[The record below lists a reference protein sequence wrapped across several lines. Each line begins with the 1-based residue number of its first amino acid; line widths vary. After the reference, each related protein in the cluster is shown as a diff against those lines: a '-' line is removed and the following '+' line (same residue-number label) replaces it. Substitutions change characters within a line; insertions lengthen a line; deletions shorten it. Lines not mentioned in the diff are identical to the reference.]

1 MNQSINKINYLN
13 ISKLSNENSI
23 NNSLNI
29 QDKITF
35 FENSNDKSTSTIKK
49 LKLLKQ
55 SSSVPLLIKTKTKN
69 FLPKIINE
77 IPKKLNIFSF
87 PITTIIFIYKK
98 DFNTLIVR
106 TSIKIIRIKTLISE
120 KLNLKMEK
128 FNLIYNNNVISI
140 EDYNKRLNEI
150 INFNSLKKKP
160 VFIIK
165 KILNISEKNDLFLSD
180 LPYKIKIENYP
191 EIANVKTTFKDEL
204 NFIVKDFF
212 KKLKINEIYLCEK
225 IAKNTYLVSFNS
237 SNLAFDF
244 SRYMH
249 VIKNRNLLF
258 KNIIIK
264 ILLNNIKKNVGINK
278 NNSSSKI
285 NNNNNY
291 FDFENDYNYI
301 KNLQNKNIIF
311 NRNNNKV
318 KFNLSY
324 IFRKK
329 ELNKNI
335 HDYDK
340 NKWITPK
347 GFISTVNGYNGILI

>member
-1 MNQSINKINYLN
+1 
-13 ISKLSNENSI
+13 
-23 NNSLNI
+23 
-29 QDKITF
+29 
-35 FENSNDKSTSTIKK
+35 
-49 LKLLKQ
+49 
-55 SSSVPLLIKTKTKN
+55 
-69 FLPKIINE
+69 
-77 IPKKLNIFSF
+77 
-87 PITTIIFIYKK
+87 
-98 DFNTLIVR
+98 
-106 TSIKIIRIKTLISE
+106 
-120 KLNLKMEK
+120 MEK
-128 FNLIYNNNVISI
+128 FNLIYNNNIISI
-140 EDYNKRLNEI
+140 EDYNKRLYEI

-191 EIANVKTTFKDEL
+191 EIADVKTTFKDEL
-204 NFIVKDFF
+204 NFYVKDFF
-212 KKLKINEIYLCEK
+212 KKLKINEIFLCEK
-225 IAKNTYLVSFNS
+225 IAKNTYLVSFQS
-237 SNLAFDF
+237 SNVAFDF

-258 KNIIIK
+258 KNINIK
-264 ILLNNIKKNVGINK
+264 ILLNNVKKNVGIKK
-278 NNSSSKI
+278 NNSSCKI
-285 NNNNNY
+285 NNNNINNY
-291 FDFENDYNYI
+291 FDFDNNDNNNYI
-301 KNLQNKNIIF
+301 KYLQNKNIIF

-329 ELNKNI
+329 KINKNI

>member
-1 MNQSINKINYLN
+1 
-13 ISKLSNENSI
+13 
-23 NNSLNI
+23 
-29 QDKITF
+29 
-35 FENSNDKSTSTIKK
+35 
-49 LKLLKQ
+49 
-55 SSSVPLLIKTKTKN
+55 
-69 FLPKIINE
+69 
-77 IPKKLNIFSF
+77 
-87 PITTIIFIYKK
+87 
-98 DFNTLIVR
+98 
-106 TSIKIIRIKTLISE
+106 
-120 KLNLKMEK
+120 
-128 FNLIYNNNVISI
+128 
-140 EDYNKRLNEI
+140 
-150 INFNSLKKKP
+150 
-160 VFIIK
+160 
-165 KILNISEKNDLFLSD
+165 
-180 LPYKIKIENYP
+180 
-191 EIANVKTTFKDEL
+191 
-204 NFIVKDFF
+204 
-212 KKLKINEIYLCEK
+212 
-225 IAKNTYLVSFNS
+225 
-237 SNLAFDF
+237 
-244 SRYMH
+244 MH

-285 NNNNNY
+285 NNNNNNY

-311 NRNNNKV
+311 NRNNNKD